1 MLKIALLTREHDR
14 NRFDCGIPEL
24 NQFLKSTARQ
34 HGDKGISRTFVL
46 NEDEPA
52 ILGFYTLTL
61 GEIEAKQL
69 PSRYAKKYPG
79 HGLPAVRLARL
90 AVSIRQQRKGYGE
103 LLLFDAIQRT
113 VVIADQAGI
122 TGLFVDAKNESACIF
137 YEKYGFIRCN
147 DKHLQLFLP
156 VETLRSSLSV
166 DA

>member
-1 MLKIALLTREHDR
+1 VLKIALLSREHDR
-14 NRFDCGIPEL
+14 TGFDCGVPEL

-34 HGDKGISRTFVL
+34 QGEKGMSRTFVL
-46 NEDEPA
+46 NEDEST

-90 AVSIRQQRKGYGE
+90 AVSIRRQRNGYGE

-113 VVIADQAGI
+113 VVIAAQAGI
-122 TGLFVDAKNESACIF
+122 TGLFVDAKNEVACTF
-137 YEKYGFIRCN
+137 YEKYGFISCN
-147 DKHLQLFLP
+147 DKYLQLFLP
-156 VETLRSSLSV
+156 VATLRGSLPV
-166 DA
+166 